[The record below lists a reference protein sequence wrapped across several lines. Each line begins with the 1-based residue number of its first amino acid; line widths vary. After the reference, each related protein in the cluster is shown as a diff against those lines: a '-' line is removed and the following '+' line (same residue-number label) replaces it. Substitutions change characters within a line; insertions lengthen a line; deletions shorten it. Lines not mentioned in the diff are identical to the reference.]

1 MQPQTTDHPPHQR
14 PDDEVVPLAQQ
25 ESVLPYN
32 QQARATPQEHAERIA
47 ARQAAVAARM
57 LG

>member
-1 MQPQTTDHPPHQR
+1 
-14 PDDEVVPLAQQ
+14 
-25 ESVLPYN
+25 VLPYH
-32 QQARATPQEHAERIA
+32 QQARVTPAEYRERIA